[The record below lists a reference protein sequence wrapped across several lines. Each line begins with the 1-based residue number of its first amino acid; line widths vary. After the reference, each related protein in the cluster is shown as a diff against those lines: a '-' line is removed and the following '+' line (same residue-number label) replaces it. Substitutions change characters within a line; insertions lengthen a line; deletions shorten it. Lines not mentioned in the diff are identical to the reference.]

1 MLTTIRL
8 GRTMYKIK
16 PGNEARIMD
25 GYAKAAKIKRKPITA
40 GCGRKFPTFGAHLST
55 HAYVRDYF
63 AMNAPGVYCAGVDG
77 AYQSGKYSP
86 EASLAAAIEVAEKA
100 LDMFEPLSA
109 HISIPRGIDSM
120 EVD

>member
-16 PGNEARIMD
+16 PENEARIMD

-63 AMNAPGVYCAGVDG
+63 AMNAPGVYCAVRN
-77 AYQSGKYSP
+77 QSAAL
-86 EASLAAAIEVAEKA
+86 EAGNAA

-109 HISIPRGIDSM
+109 HISIPQGIDSV

>member
-16 PGNEARIMD
+16 PENEARIME
-25 GYAKAAKIKRKPITA
+25 GYFKAAKIKRKPITV
-40 GCGRKFPTFGAHLST
+40 GCGRKFPTFGANLST

-63 AMNAPGVYCAGVDG
+63 AMNAAGVYCGGSHEAARQAG
-77 AYQSGKYSP
+77 
-86 EASLAAAIEVAEKA
+86 LAALE
-100 LDMFEPLSA
+100 LFEPLSE
-109 HISIPRGIDSM
+109 HISIPQGIDSM

>member
-16 PGNEARIMD
+16 PENEARIME
-25 GYAKAAKIKRKPITA
+25 GYAKAAKTKRKPITA
-40 GCGRKFPTFGAHLST
+40 GCGRKFPTFGANLST

-63 AMNAPGVYCAGVDG
+63 AMNAPGVYCAVRN
-77 AYQSGKYSP
+77 Q
-86 EASLAAAIEVAEKA
+86 AAALEACNAA

-109 HISIPRGIDSM
+109 HISIPQGIDSM

>member
-16 PGNEARIMD
+16 PENEARVME

-40 GCGRKFPTFGAHLST
+40 GCGRKFPTFGANLST

-63 AMNAPGVYCAGVDG
+63 AMNAPGVYCPVFSNPAKALEAGD
-77 AYQSGKYSP
+77 A
-86 EASLAAAIEVAEKA
+86 A

-120 EVD
+120 EVE